1 MKLAIRHKQNQ
12 KKPTAKI
19 FSNFKKTQKTR
30 VLKQGTVYRAVT
42 PIKMFKKK
50 ISPVTAISTK
60 SYTQKKDGS
69 LVSSATNYG
78 YVFSKKATKSFS
90 KLGFL
95 VINYRQKKLSRKYKL
110 AL

>member
-1 MKLAIRHKQNQ
+1 MRLAVRHKQNR
-12 KKPTAKI
+12 TTLLAKI
-19 FSNFKKTQKTR
+19 FSPFKKTQKTR
-30 VLKQGTVYRAVT
+30 NFSQGNVYRAVT
-42 PIKMFKKK
+42 PIKTSKKK
-50 ISPVTAISTK
+50 MSPVTPLALRK
-60 SYTQKKDGS
+60 NTQKKDGS
-69 LVSSATNYG
+69 CVVPSSSYG